1 MAMEKLREKIK
12 NSAIKWKLNF
22 MVKVAIGLMA
32 VLGLGALIGAW
43 ELNSQTKELHD
54 NWMNAN
60 NIIAELDYL
69 TSEVRLKQYAHV
81 ISSSTEEFN
90 QHEEEIEELKKQ
102 ISGLMAEY
110 ELTISSA
117 EDRQYYDAAVKAWDR
132 YLAATGDEFIEL
144 SRTKR
149 LQDAKKLCW
158 EKDLRHLRNFR

>member
-12 NSAIKWKLNF
+12 NSAMKWKLNF

-81 ISSSTEEFN
+81 ISSSTAEFN
-90 QHEEEIEELKKQ
+90 QHEQEIEVLKKQ
-102 ISGLMAEY
+102 ISDLMAEY
-110 ELTISSA
+110 ELTISST
-117 EDRQYYDAAVKAWDR
+117 EDRQYYDAAVKAWNR
-132 YLAATGDEFIEL
+132 YFI
-144 SRTKR
+144 
-149 LQDAKKLCW
+149 
-158 EKDLRHLRNFR
+158 F